1 MDLKIITPKKVVF
14 EDTIDEINVPGFDG
28 EITIL
33 PKHVALFS
41 MLKEGL
47 VTVLKGKEETF
58 FSIGGGYV
66 ETDGKQVSVLVS
78 RAFGQDEINE
88 EEIKKAQKQAEEL
101 LSKNITE
108 QERKDAMQMLRRST
122 VDLKLL
128 SKVKYR
134 RNSSSSSR

>member
-14 EDTIDEINVPGFDG
+14 EDTIDEITVPGFDG
-28 EITIL
+28 ELTIL

-41 MLKEGL
+41 MLKEGI
-47 VTVLKGKEETF
+47 VTILKGREETL

-78 RAFGQDEINE
+78 RAFGQDEIDE
-88 EEIKKAQKQAEEL
+88 AEIKKAQKQAEEL

-108 QERKDAMQMLRRST
+108 QERKNAMQLLRRST
-122 VDLKLL
+122 VDLQLL
-128 SKVKYR
+128 SKVKR
-134 RNSSSSSR
+134 RRVSNPSSN

>member
-14 EDTIDEINVPGFDG
+14 EDSIDEITVPGFDG
-28 EITIL
+28 ELTIL

-41 MLKEGL
+41 MLKEGI
-47 VTVLKGKEETF
+47 VTILKGREETL

-78 RAFGQDEINE
+78 RAFGQDEIDE
-88 EEIKKAQKQAEEL
+88 AEIKKAQKQAEEL

-108 QERKDAMQMLRRST
+108 QERKDAMQLLRRST
-122 VDLKLL
+122 VDLQLL
-128 SKVKYR
+128 SKVKHR
-134 RNSSSSSR
+134 RNPSSSPR

>member
-14 EDTIDEINVPGFDG
+14 EDTIDEITVPGFDG
-28 EITIL
+28 ELTIL

-41 MLKEGL
+41 MLKEGI
-47 VTVLKGKEETF
+47 VTILKGREETL

-78 RAFGQDEINE
+78 RAFGQDEIDE
-88 EEIKKAQKQAEEL
+88 AEIKKAQKQAEEL

-108 QERKDAMQMLRRST
+108 QERKDAMQLLRRST
-122 VDLKLL
+122 VDLQLL
-128 SKVKYR
+128 SRIKHR
-134 RNSSSSSR
+134 RTSNTTSR